1 MWNFHYG
8 NLWELQFQAND
19 YEHNPYNDLILA
31 ILFGGLVIV
40 STGFIVNN
48 EMLSELEVTD

>member
-1 MWNFHYG
+1 MEIMG
-8 NLWELQFQAND
+8 IQFQTND
-19 YEHNPYNDLILA
+19 CEHNPYNDLILA